1 MGLIAVASAKGSPG
15 ATTTALLIGALW
27 PRPVIVAEC
36 DPHGGDVAA
45 RMSASD
51 GGTLDADRGLLS
63 LGAAG
68 RKNLHA
74 DLVPEHTQ
82 QVVGGL
88 DVLVGV
94 RVPEQAA
101 GLAQQ
106 WGQLGPILAAIPG
119 YDVVADV
126 GRLGAATPQN
136 VMLAAASDLV
146 MVCDDQPSNV
156 VHLRERI
163 LALESTL
170 RPASTSGTRIHV
182 LVVTDPRRGRPVREV
197 RDALGRAG
205 ASLTDVHQLARDA
218 KGAGFF
224 AGRVDGRADR
234 TALVRSARPV
244 VAGLASATGAFF
256 VPRPETDPDPGSGGA
271 DWPGWQQPPQPIPH
285 SEDGPSLTSA
295 GGEPR

>member
-15 ATTTALLIGALW
+15 ATTTALLMGALW

-45 RMSASD
+45 RMAASD
-51 GGTLDADRGLLS
+51 GGTLDPDRGLLS

-94 RVPEQAA
+94 RVPEQSA
-101 GLAQQ
+101 GLAHQ

-119 YDVVADV
+119 YDVIADV

-163 LALESTL
+163 LALEATL
-170 RPASTSGTRIHV
+170 RPASTNGTRIHV
-182 LVVTDPRRGRPVREV
+182 LVVTDPRRGRPVKEIS
-197 RDALGRAG
+197 DALGRA
-205 ASLTDVHQLARDA
+205 AAPVTDVHQLARDR

-244 VAGLASATGAFF
+244 VAGLSSATEVFF
-256 VPRPETDPDPGSGGA
+256 VRPETDQEPGPQGSA
-271 DWPGWQQPPQPIPH
+271 WPGWEKPPQSVPPAGG
-285 SEDGPSLTSA
+285 GPSLTSA

>member
-27 PRPVIVAEC
+27 PRAVIVAEC

-45 RMSASD
+45 RMSASG
-51 GGTLDADRGLLS
+51 GGTLDPDRGLLS
-63 LGAAG
+63 LAAAG

-74 DLVPEHTQ
+74 ELVPEHTQ

-94 RVPEQAA
+94 RVPEQSA
-101 GLAQQ
+101 GLAHQ

-119 YDVVADV
+119 CDVIADV

-136 VMLAAASDLV
+136 VMLTAASDLV

-156 VHLRERI
+156 VHLRDRM
-163 LALESTL
+163 LALEPAL
-170 RPASTSGTRIHV
+170 RPSSTNGTRVHV
-182 LVVTDPRRGRPVREV
+182 LVVTDPRRGRPVKEIS
-197 RDALGRAG
+197 DALGRA
-205 ASLTDVHQLARDA
+205 AAPVTDVHLLARDP

-244 VAGLASATGAFF
+244 VAGLSSATEVFF
-256 VPRPETDPDPGSGGA
+256 VPRPETDQGAGPAGSA
-271 DWPGWQQPPQPIPH
+271 WPGWEKPQLVRQPV
-285 SEDGPSLTSA
+285 DGPSLTSA